1 MARAI
6 QTQVDSA
13 DFFVQ
18 SRDSTS
24 PVLTVTTTTTN
35 NLGVSADQVNTLH
48 KGVVLYLMITSLSVA
63 STLGVSINGK
73 EASTGAYIPVARV
86 SLDSVPAGA
95 GNYAMSV
102 YPGAVDTGGT
112 GASGQHAVGVPL
124 PAVFQVVAS
133 NAAGSG
139 NATFSAKIGMSKIL

>member
-18 SRDSTS
+18 ARDSAT
-24 PVLTVTTTTTN
+24 PILTVTTTTTN
-35 NLGVSADQVNTLH
+35 NFGASPDQVNTLH
-48 KGVVLYLMITSLSVA
+48 KGAVLYLMITSLSAA

-73 EASTGAYIPVARV
+73 EASTGQYITVARV

-95 GNYAMSV
+95 ANYAMSV
-102 YPGAVDTGGT
+102 YPGAVDTGA
-112 GASGQHAVGVPL
+112 ASAVGQHAAGVPL